1 LQSTAVAV
9 RDEVEGEPTLAYG
22 VGRGGSGFLGGHVL
36 VVTEGGVRSVPA
48 KPWGAVQLSNFL
60 RFEDVEHFRFGSDFI
75 SVEGARD
82 RFKMKKCPPDQI
94 AALGNA
100 IRDGIDHRLS
110 SD

>member
-1 LQSTAVAV
+1 
-9 RDEVEGEPTLAYG
+9 
-22 VGRGGSGFLGGHVL
+22 
-36 VVTEGGVRSVPA
+36 
-48 KPWGAVQLSNFL
+48 LSNFL

-110 SD
+110 AIASRGYCGEGVALDPLFATNRETH